1 MSKKISASILVVSA
15 AILIFTVVGGLD
27 RVRASDKDGAYPQIE
42 VYSEVL
48 SRVEG
53 EYVEDPNIPAVT
65 NGALHGLL
73 ESLDSDS
80 SYLTPEQYTEYKE
93 RKEAGA
99 KADIGAT
106 VAKRFGYATIVAVIP
121 GGPADKIGL
130 QDTDIIESIGGKS
143 THDMSVAEIRSLLS
157 GRPGT
162 TINVELVRARKPEPQ
177 KAVFTLQA
185 VNVPPVTDKLL
196 DSGIGYLKMD
206 TLNQGKAQDV
216 ANKIKDLQK
225 QGAKK
230 LILDLRDCAGG
241 EEAEG
246 IAIANLFLNHGT
258 ITYLQGQKYARKA
271 FPADATKAVTTL
283 PVAVLVNKG
292 TAGAAEIVASAILDN
307 GRGDVIGDK
316 TFGEGSVQNLMD
328 LKDGSA
334 LILTV
339 AKYYSPN
346 GKAIQDNAVTPNVL
360 VADNDDIAILPDDD
374 ETTAPTPQQDLQKAP
389 RPDDTLQKAI
399 QVLGKKS

>member
-80 SYLTPEQYTEYKE
+80 SYLTPEQYSAYKE

-106 VAKRFGYATIVAVIP
+106 VSKRFGYATIVAVIP

-157 GRPGT
+157 GHPGT
-162 TINVELVRARKPEPQ
+162 TINVELVRARRAEPQ
-177 KAVFTLQA
+177 KAVFTLQSVA
-185 VNVPPVTDKLL
+185 IPPVTDKLL
-196 DSGIGYLKMD
+196 DNGIGYLKMD
-206 TLNQGKAQDV
+206 SLNQGKVQDI
-216 ANKIKDLQK
+216 ANKIKSLEK

-230 LILDLRDCAGG
+230 FILDLRDCAGG
-241 EEAEG
+241 EESEG
-246 IAIANLFLNHGT
+246 IAVANLFLNHGT
-258 ITYLQGQKYARKA
+258 ITYLQGQKYPRKA
-271 FPADATKAVTTL
+271 FSADSSKAVTAL
-283 PVAVLVNKG
+283 PVVVLVNKG

-316 TFGEGSVQNLMD
+316 TFGEGSVQNLID

-346 GKAIQDNAVTPNVL
+346 GKAIQDSAVTPNIL
-360 VADNDDIAILPDDD
+360 VADNQDIAILPDDD
-374 ETTAPTPQQDLQKAP
+374 ETTAPTPQEDLQKAP

>member
-1 MSKKISASILVVSA
+1 MSKKISASILVISA

-162 TINVELVRARKPEPQ
+162 TINVELVRARKAEPQ

-196 DSGIGYLKMD
+196 DNGIGYLKMD
-206 TLNQGKAQDV
+206 SLNQGKAQDI

-241 EEAEG
+241 EESEG
-246 IAIANLFLNHGT
+246 IAVANLFLNHGT
-258 ITYLQGQKYARKA
+258 ITYLQGQKYTRKA
-271 FPADATKAVTTL
+271 FPADSTKEVTTL

-316 TFGEGSVQNLMD
+316 TFGEGSVQNLID

-346 GKAIQDNAVTPNVL
+346 GKAIQDNAVTPNIL

-374 ETTAPTPQQDLQKAP
+374 DATAPTPQEDLQKAP

-399 QVLGKKS
+399 QVLGKHS

>member
-15 AILIFTVVGGLD
+15 AILIFTVVGGLN

-80 SYLTPEQYTEYKE
+80 SYLTPEQYSAYKE

-162 TINVELVRARKPEPQ
+162 TINVELVRARKAEPQ

-185 VNVPPVTDKLL
+185 VNIPPVTDKLL
-196 DSGIGYLKMD
+196 DNGIGYLKMD
-206 TLNQGKAQDV
+206 TLNQGKTQDI

-241 EEAEG
+241 DESEG
-246 IAIANLFLNHGT
+246 IAVANLFLNHGT
-258 ITYLQGQKYARKA
+258 ITYLQGQKYPRKA
-271 FPADATKAVTTL
+271 FPADAAKEVTTL

-292 TAGAAEIVASAILDN
+292 TAGAAEIVAAAILGN

-316 TFGEGSVQNLMD
+316 TFGEGSVQNLID

-346 GKAIQDNAVTPNVL
+346 GKAIQDNAVTPNIL
-360 VADNDDIAILPDDD
+360 VADNQDIAILPDDD
-374 ETTAPTPQQDLQKAP
+374 ETTAPTPQEDLQKAP